1 MRPMELQTGSPR
13 RTNARQWLGWA
24 TMFWAA
30 IMLAGC
36 ASGFGRSEAQ
46 QEQLKRAESQMQQR
60 VMRYADGYMDGVAI
74 AVRTVEEQVN
84 DTHSRR
90 LLNDFQVKQSTA
102 AVQIASGPNARI
114 NALDMLILA
123 TLTKHAAEQRLPA
136 AIGKAAT
143 PVIEAFAK
151 LEASAWTLVDFLSQA
166 QRDDLRSKLEA
177 WKKTSTS
184 LDSVA
189 FNRLAD
195 FARASGRLSESDGTD
210 DSVYGVIG
218 FDPFAGLSPAVKEI
232 EQSRLLA
239 ERAIYYAQ
247 RSPMLLDLQTRSLS
261 SALADMPESRSML
274 ATTTRVGDAAAK
286 MAETA
291 ALMPATLSSEREAAI
306 RQMFASLQAQQG
318 ALSAMLIELRQ
329 SLEAGRAA
337 SDSVHGVI
345 DSTDSL
351 LARLKVGEPPPPN
364 APPPGRPFNITEY
377 TAAATALGETAQQ
390 IQGLVL
396 LLEKDTPAAMKLAE
410 SARAQG
416 EVLID
421 HLFKRLIQ
429 AFGALFIGVLIIV
442 VVSRWISGYFQRKA
456 LQR

>member
-1 MRPMELQTGSPR
+1 MTAIQLMKSPMRPLAQR
-13 RTNARQWLGWA
+13 RWRCWVSVLCAASLLG
-24 TMFWAA
+24 
-30 IMLAGC
+30 GC
-36 ASGFGRSEAQ
+36 ASWYGRDAQ
-46 QEQLKRAESQMQQR
+46 QEALKRAESQLQQR
-60 VMRYADGYMDGVAI
+60 VMRYADGYMDSVSL
-74 AVRTVEEQVN
+74 AVRQVEDQVN
-84 DTHSRR
+84 DPHSRR

-102 AVQIASGPNARI
+102 AVQIGSGPSAKI

-123 TLTKHAAEQRLPA
+123 TLTRNVVEQRLPPVLGKSA
-136 AIGKAAT
+136 A
-143 PVIEAFAK
+143 PVINTFGK
-151 LEASAWTLVDFLSQA
+151 LETGAWALVDFLTPA

-177 WKKTSTS
+177 WKQTSTS

-195 FARASGRLSESDGTD
+195 FARATGLLKPGDAPDDG
-210 DSVYGVIG
+210 VFGLIG
-218 FDPFAGLSPAVKEI
+218 LDPFAGLSPAVKEI

-261 SALADMPESRSML
+261 SALADMPESRAML
-274 ATTTRVGDAAAK
+274 ATSTRVGDAAAK

-306 RQMFASLQAQQG
+306 RQMFAALQQQQG
-318 ALSAMLIELRQ
+318 TMTAMLLELRQ

-345 DSTDSL
+345 ESTDAL
-351 LARLKVGEPPPPN
+351 LTRLKVGEPPPPN

-377 TAAATALGETAQQ
+377 TAAAAALGDSAQQ
-390 IQGLVL
+390 IQSLVM

-410 SARAQG
+410 AARAQG

-429 AFGALFIGVLIIV
+429 AFGVLFLGVLVIV
-442 VVSRWISGYFQRKA
+442 VASRWITGHFQRKA

>member
-1 MRPMELQTGSPR
+1 MTTIALRAGPSLPANEPPG
-13 RTNARQWLGWA
+13 LGWVTA
-24 TMFWAA
+24 LLAA
-30 IMLAGC
+30 ALLCGC
-36 ASGFGRSEAQ
+36 ASWFGRNDAQ
-46 QEQLKRAESQMQQR
+46 QEALKRAESQMQQR
-60 VMRYADGYMDGVAI
+60 VMRYADGYMDGVAL
-74 AVRTVEEQVN
+74 AVRAVEEHAL

-123 TLTKHAAEQRLPA
+123 TLTRHAVEQRLPP
-136 AIGKAAT
+136 ILGKSAS
-143 PVIEAFAK
+143 PVVDAFGK
-151 LEASAWTLVDFLSQA
+151 LETNAWVLVDFLSPA
-166 QRDDLRSKLEA
+166 QRDDLRDKLEA
-177 WKKTSTS
+177 WKKTANS

-195 FARASGRLSESDGTD
+195 FARASGQLTASDGVD
-210 DSVYGVIG
+210 DSIYGMIG

-261 SALADMPESRSML
+261 SALADMPESRTML
-274 ATTTRVGDAAAK
+274 ATSTRVGDAAAK

-291 ALMPATLSSEREAAI
+291 ALMPGTLSSEREAAI
-306 RQMFASLQAQQG
+306 RQMFAALQQQQG
-318 ALSAMLIELRQ
+318 TMTAMLIELRQ

-337 SDSVHGVI
+337 SDSVHGVVQ
-345 DSTDSL
+345 STDAL

-377 TAAATALGETAQQ
+377 TAAAAALGDTAQQ
-390 IQGLVL
+390 IQSLVL

-429 AFGALFIGVLIIV
+429 AFGVLFLGVLVIV
-442 VVSRWISGYFQRKA
+442 VASRWISGHFQRKA